1 MAPPKRQATTEDNKE
16 DGGERRAFER
26 RGLRCLVIWGLD
38 WGWRRCLQSAYG
50 KRGVRVVRKSGERAG
65 GRLSVVCGVC
75 RGRFGERDERTR
87 GIWDM
92 VMVLV
97 GSVGVV

>member
-38 WGWRRCLQSAYG
+38 WGGGGVCKARTGKEACGCGAEERRE
-50 KRGVRVVRKSGERAG
+50 RVGVFLWCVR
-65 GRLSVVCGVC
+65 VC